1 MDYIPK
7 KDWVTGEILMHT
19 DMNRIESGIE
29 ESFTSSKGDKGDM
42 GEAGPQ
48 GPIGETGLK
57 GDTGDIGP
65 RGPIGPQGPQGSAGP
80 QGEVGP
86 SGSDGMQ
93 GLQGPIGPEGP
104 EGPIGPAGLTWRGQY
119 NPSTEYVLDDAVSYM
134 GATYFCLE
142 TITGVSP
149 LPENPSWALLA
160 AQGARGPAGIDGT
173 IGPQGPKGD
182 QGVQG
187 VRGVEGPQGPVG
199 PKGDIGRVRLKG
211 TVQSE
216 SELTA
221 LVPSALVGDAYWIG
235 GTLYIFTDDPSLVS
249 GPDFLRG
256 NNLTGPIGPQ
266 GIQGPKGDK
275 GDKGDVGAT
284 GAQGASGSQG
294 IQGAK
299 GDTGE
304 RGIQGLQ
311 GSPGIQGIQGV
322 KGDTG
327 AKGDT
332 GPVYTPVLSVGTIS
346 TTAFTGF
353 NYTTSLLRRVGR
365 LGQFQFTLTTNSA
378 ITVLTRVIGN
388 IPVGFRPSIQTRQN
402 FISDKGVRFYAAL
415 ETNGDISLLNF
426 AALETGDILHFRFSY
441 INDSAS

>member
-1 MDYIPK
+1 MGYVPK
-7 KDWVTGEILMHT
+7 KDWVSGELLMHT

-29 ESFTSSKGDKGDM
+29 ESFLSSKGDKGD
-42 GEAGPQ
+42 
-48 GPIGETGLK
+48 
-57 GDTGDIGP
+57 
-65 RGPIGPQGPQGSAGP
+65 IGPQGIQGV

-86 SGSDGMQ
+86 QGIQ
-93 GLQGPIGPEGP
+93 GLKGDDGDIGPMGEQGPQGIQGIQGPIGLQGLEGQV
-104 EGPIGPAGLTWRGQY
+104 GPVGPAGLTWRGEY
-119 NPSTEYVLDDAVSYM
+119 NNQASYIMDDAVAYQ

-142 TITGVSP
+142 SVTGTSP

-160 AQGARGPAGIDGT
+160 AQGARGEKGDKGDNGLQGIQGIAGQQGIRGVT
-173 IGPQGPKGD
+173 GEQGLQGVQGERGIQGPQGLNGAQGVAGVRGLQGPKGD
-182 QGVQG
+182 NG
-187 VRGVEGPQGPVG
+187 E
-199 PKGDIGRVRLKG
+199 KGDI
-211 TVQSE
+211 
-216 SELTA
+216 
-221 LVPSALVGDAYWIG
+221 
-235 GTLYIFTDDPSLVS
+235 
-249 GPDFLRG
+249 
-256 NNLTGPIGPQ
+256 
-266 GIQGPKGDK
+266 
-275 GDKGDVGAT
+275 GAT
-284 GAQGASGSQG
+284 GAQGTQG
-294 IQGAK
+294 PK

-304 RGIQGLQ
+304 RGLQGLQ
-311 GSPGIQGIQGV
+311 GSPGIQGV